1 MIKTEQGYCRITG
14 NDTTAMVD
22 YIATTETLKDMLVKK
37 MGMPGCQAKEVILGL
52 VETAFADES
61 EPEEKKQLQN
71 KFPEKQSIFEK
82 IRKWRKRK

>member
-1 MIKTEQGYCRITG
+1 MIKTEQGHCRITG
-14 NDTTAMVD
+14 NDTATMVD
-22 YIATTETLKDMLVKK
+22 YIATTEALKDMLMKK
-37 MGMPGCQAKEVILGL
+37 MGMPGYQAKEVILGL

-61 EPEEKKQLQN
+61 EPEEKKQSQN